1 VTPRRLLAVLL
12 ALLVLLGACGLTED
26 DGPNAIAPENLPPDL
41 LDPNPGTS
49 TTVAETP
56 GSDLIKVWFLEEVR
70 GEVRLAEVQRTVQ
83 DRADPGDRLVSLFQ
97 QPTEDE
103 ARAGIV
109 TSIPADTTLRAMP
122 VLNEQTSE
130 LVLDLS
136 SEFLSIE
143 GPELPKAFAQIV
155 WSVTDLDG
163 VRQVRFLVDGEEI
176 RAQDAEGAEQEG
188 AVSRA
193 NYTALAPLRT

>member
-1 VTPRRLLAVLL
+1 MTRRRLLAVVL
-12 ALLVLLGACGLTED
+12 ALPLLLGACGLTED

-49 TTVAETP
+49 TTVADAP
-56 GSDLIKVWFLEEVR
+56 GSDLVSVWFLEEVR
-70 GEVRLAEVQRTVQ
+70 GEVRLVEVQRSVQ
-83 DRADPGDRLVSLFQ
+83 DRADPGDRLVALFQ
-97 QPTEDE
+97 QPTEEE
-103 ARAGIV
+103 AAGGIV

-122 VLNEQTSE
+122 VLDEETSE

-143 GPELPKAFAQIV
+143 GPEVPKAFAQIV

-163 VRQVRFLVDGEEI
+163 VRRVRFLVDGEEI
-176 RAQDAEGAEQEG
+176 PALDAVGAEQPG
-188 AVSRA
+188 PVSRA
-193 NYTALAPLRT
+193 NYTALAPART